1 MADELNLFESLYADS
16 NEDDSELE
24 MISQMFQHKN
34 FSELSKYY
42 DISNYNNSFSTPDS
56 HILSVIHV
64 NLRSVKANVDKM
76 FAMMHALKSHPDVLA
91 ISEHWLTEN
100 NKDSFFIHGYKHFH
114 VVRSRGIHGGVSLFI
129 RNNIQTDLVS
139 KFSYSNKDIE
149 ICTVAIQVG
158 NQKFNI
164 VAVYRPSS
172 KHKQVDKFTEIFSTI
187 MKDNFFAKSDNLLLG
202 DFNINLLEHQT
213 HQETGNFLAVMQSL
227 NYIPI
232 ISRPTRFPEG
242 NQRGNPSLLDH
253 IYVNFTLPSISGII
267 QFDLTDHLPIFVNIL
282 LPQKQDNLNYKIKFR
297 DFNEN
302 NQALFTR
309 RLCGI
314 VWEDLLSADGSADD
328 NFNIF
333 FNTF

>member
-114 VVRSRGIHGGVSLFI
+114 IVRSRGIHGGVALFI
-129 RNNIQTDLVS
+129 RNNIQADLVS

-149 ICTVAIQVG
+149 ICKVAIKVG
-158 NQKFNI
+158 NQ
-164 VAVYRPSS
+164 
-172 KHKQVDKFTEIFSTI
+172 
-187 MKDNFFAKSDNLLLG
+187 
-202 DFNINLLEHQT
+202 
-213 HQETGNFLAVMQSL
+213 
-227 NYIPI
+227 
-232 ISRPTRFPEG
+232 
-242 NQRGNPSLLDH
+242 
-253 IYVNFTLPSISGII
+253 
-267 QFDLTDHLPIFVNIL
+267 
-282 LPQKQDNLNYKIKFR
+282 
-297 DFNEN
+297 
-302 NQALFTR
+302 
-309 RLCGI
+309 
-314 VWEDLLSADGSADD
+314 
-328 NFNIF
+328 NFNVVAI
-333 FNTF
+333 